1 MTAWFLLGVFFSVF
15 SYRYQFTQ
23 SVSADILPAFIGLL
37 ILWYVGSKL
46 EKNGGWF
53 KEASVS
59 ASVLAFLNFIGYAS
73 EFKDLLPKATTFA
86 DSDIFRFILTGV
98 NYVYEN
104 GALVFS
110 GLTFVVLQFFCRALG
125 SVAEENKK
133 HTVAVIFY
141 VFTWVFLALAV
152 FYTVAAFISLPF
164 GAWIIGYPITAV
176 FAVFAA
182 IFMKKNELD

>member
-1 MTAWFLLGVFFSVF
+1 MTAWFLLGIFFSVI
-15 SYRYQFTQ
+15 SYRFRFTQ
-23 SVSADILPAFIGLL
+23 SVSADILPAFVGLL
-37 ILWYVGSKL
+37 ILWYVGNKL
-46 EKNGGWF
+46 EKRGGWF

-59 ASVLAFLNFIGYAS
+59 ASVLAFINFVGYAS
-73 EFKDLLPKATTFA
+73 EFKNLLPKATTFA
-86 DSDIFRFILTGV
+86 DSDIFRFIFTGV

-133 HTVAVIFY
+133 HTLAIIFY

-152 FYTVAAFISLPF
+152 FYAVAAFVSLPF
-164 GAWIIGYPITAV
+164 GVWMIGYPITAV
-176 FAVFAA
+176 FAIFAA
-182 IFMKKNELD
+182 VFMKKNELD